1 MEFTE
6 GGEKFDDGDY
16 FQFNKDGT
24 VKLRGGKAKL
34 DLSKMSKDDLRKL
47 GIDTKYMTKEQISKK
62 LKVRDD
68 VMIHHKTMTSL
79 CRVYF
84 YVCRRSSGRTWR

>member
-6 GGEKFDDGDY
+6 DGKQFDDGDY

-24 VKLRGGKAKL
+24 VKLRDGKAKI

-47 GIDTKYMTKEQISKK
+47 GIDTKYMTKEQIAKK
-62 LKVRDD
+62 LKVRHD
-68 VMIHHKTMTSL
+68 VITW
-79 CRVYF
+79 CAF
-84 YVCRRSSGRTWR
+84 SGVSVVVVAGEVRAGCGGGGR